1 MVTAACF
8 VQPFFESKS
17 TRGPPVNRP
26 HAPAN
31 LPDPTIHMTEGWHC
45 LHQYYKVDQSVL
57 QSLTEAQRAEGRDH
71 VVRTLNP
78 DGDQATIRMQTSIV
92 SGHKADLGLMLMDTD
107 PLKID
112 AITQEIRN
120 SAIGAAL
127 VPSYSFVSI
136 TEISEY
142 VPTAEQ
148 YAERLQREG
157 TAPDDPAFAA
167 KLNAYTQRLPAM
179 NKQRMYPE
187 IPPFPVIAFYPMN
200 KIRVPGAN
208 WYTEPFSVRSALM
221 AEHATSG
228 IKFAGRVSQLIT
240 ASTGFDDW
248 EWGVTLWSRAPEHIK
263 EIVYGMRFDRAS
275 AKYAEFGEF
284 YLSYAAAAEDA
295 LAHLRI

>member
-1 MVTAACF
+1 
-8 VQPFFESKS
+8 
-17 TRGPPVNRP
+17 
-26 HAPAN
+26 
-31 LPDPTIHMTEGWHC
+31 MTEGWHC
-45 LHQYYKVDQSVL
+45 LHLYYKVDQAALATLSD
-57 QSLTEAQRAEGRDH
+57 SARAEGREH
-71 VVRTLNP
+71 VIRTLNP
-78 DGDQATIRMQTSIV
+78 EGEMATERLQVSIA
-92 SGHKADLGLMLMDTD
+92 SGHRADMGLILMDPD

-120 SAIGAAL
+120 SAIGPAL
-127 VPSYSFVSI
+127 RQSYSFVSI

-142 VPTAEQ
+142 VPSVEQ

-157 TAPDDPAFAA
+157 TRPDDPAYEA
-167 KLNAYTQRLPAM
+167 KLNAYSQRLPAM
-179 NKQRMYPE
+179 NKQRMYPD

-208 WYTEPFSVRSALM
+208 WYTEPFSLRSELM

-263 EIVYGMRFDRAS
+263 EIVYTMRFDKAS
-275 AKYAEFGEF
+275 AKYAEFGDF
-284 YLSYAAAAEDA
+284 YISYAASAEDT